1 MEYVAILRAR
11 RILTWYAVVF
21 SALVALGLALAFK
34 DGPPRVQMAHDQNP
48 TIPLDALVVGSMFAP
63 VILAAFFAVG
73 LDAEHKTIAIAWT
86 RPLARLS
93 IAARYVAVAFLGMFS
108 AWLFT
113 VAVGV
118 LTLLILGL
126 LQYVAPG
133 QQSWKHLPAM
143 AGVAVM
149 WYGLVVFVS
158 ALLPGRGN
166 AVAGASWAYALIVP
180 GLTQMPFPPL
190 VHQVTVALDYLN
202 PLMYLQSHGAREGEV
217 VFAYGGGAVLAIAW
231 AIGIVCTAAGAYLW
245 ATRDAKA

>member
-21 SALVALGLALAFK
+21 GLLVALGLVLAFK
-34 DGPPRVQMAHDQNP
+34 DGPPSVQMSRDANP
-48 TIPLDALVVGSMFAP
+48 MIPFDALLVGSLFAP

-93 IAARYVAVAFLGMFS
+93 IAARYVGVAFLGMLA
-108 AWLFT
+108 AWIFT
-113 VAVGV
+113 AVVV
-118 LTLLILGL
+118 LLSLVILGL
-126 LQYVAPG
+126 VQYVTPG
-133 QQSWKHLPAM
+133 HQSWTHLPVL

-166 AVAGASWAYALIVP
+166 AVAGGSWAYALIVP
-180 GLTQMPFPPL
+180 GLEKVPFPPL
-190 VHQVTVALDYLN
+190 LHQVTVAMIYLN
-202 PLMYLQSHGAREGEV
+202 PLMYLQSREGREGEIV
-217 VFAYGGGAVLAIAW
+217 LANGGGTLAIAW
-231 AIGIVCTAAGAYLW
+231 VIGIVGIAAGAYIW
-245 ATRDAKA
+245 SKREVKA